1 MGVLDVLEKPL
12 VPNDEK
18 MIWENRKE
26 DFLTN
31 LLVRESGWVID
42 SGGGTRYGIS
52 ERAHGKDTIIWNL
65 GPEDAKNIYRKE
77 SPSFSFWILLRG
89 NSINFV

>member
-1 MGVLDVLEKPL
+1 MGVLDVLGKPL
-12 VPNDEK
+12 APNDEK

-31 LLVRESGWVID
+31 LIARESGWVID
-42 SGGGTRYGIS
+42 QGGGTKFGIS

-65 GPEDAKNIYRKE
+65 GPEGAKKNISKGI
-77 SPSFSFWILLRG
+77 SS
-89 NSINFV
+89 